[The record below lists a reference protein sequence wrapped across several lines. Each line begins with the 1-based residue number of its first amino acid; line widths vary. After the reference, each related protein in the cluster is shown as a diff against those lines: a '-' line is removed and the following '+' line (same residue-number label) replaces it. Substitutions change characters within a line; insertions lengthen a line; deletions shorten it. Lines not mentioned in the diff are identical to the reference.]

1 MPIPTKDEAQAI
13 LGPYHGLIWQIVHE
27 AWSEW
32 RTVQG
37 LRVKHKMPPLLY
49 PRSIANYV
57 FDAVARRAI
66 PAFAA
71 ESRVTVKIETQ
82 TFKIFVAGRLCAR
95 FKQGGDDKLGS
106 SSPTQAAMAFMEA
119 DGVLLGMPPETAKV
133 EIIWQPND
141 IKTQIEALLVVAR
154 DGDRLIWD
162 YPIKD
167 PRESAKTIPIPIRPI
182 EPPEPEAGDL
192 VKPKATPTP
201 KPKKRS
207 K

>member
-1 MPIPTKDEAQAI
+1 MPIPTKDEARAI

-37 LRVKHKMPPLLY
+37 PRVKHKMPPLLY

-82 TFKIFVAGRLCAR
+82 TFKIFVAGATL
-95 FKQGGDDKLGS
+95 
-106 SSPTQAAMAFMEA
+106 
-119 DGVLLGMPPETAKV
+119 
-133 EIIWQPND
+133 
-141 IKTQIEALLVVAR
+141 
-154 DGDRLIWD
+154 
-162 YPIKD
+162 
-167 PRESAKTIPIPIRPI
+167 RP
-182 EPPEPEAGDL
+182 L
-192 VKPKATPTP
+192 QT
-201 KPKKRS
+201 RRR
-207 K
+207 